1 MNWDYPIHSFT
12 DPNVE
17 PQTPTRT
24 PTTSSFETPKLESSF
39 YDPRVTWNTA
49 DPYASSPELVKFPPP
64 RFDLASPSPQ
74 RGQLPEVDGGDGL
87 ASNSVRKTRP
97 LSTIFSSGPDM
108 SDGVDATSRSAASMQ
123 TPPPTSTSRRR
134 TLDAMNVTT
143 DDAATPVQDPNPNRL
158 ETPSRFVGL
167 SPNFYGLQ
175 GTPDLFR
182 VAGASATDPSFI
194 PRYQMPW
201 DQENIPPPST
211 MMDDV
216 PRPAAATASAAY
228 TNSTGHFDISTH
240 VPIQQPIEPFDAD
253 PASEIGLETPRLPV
267 TQSIGRRRVGL
278 GVPQDLRYL
287 EAQQGA
293 GINSSFSTSPRVPL
307 PQDDDPSMFL
317 SSPARRFGFS
327 DPSYSYSPHGPRV
340 ENRQPYH
347 YQTEESER
355 DRRERG
361 LCKVSRT
368 RSVGHPRRTAANAA
382 GAASAGATTNYE
394 DPYASLPRPPSGR
407 PAPRRITTHSG
418 AVTRQASFSS
428 TTASALPGSGV
439 RKTPSKGRTSPFKQ
453 MHSFQRSSSLA
464 APMEALVLK
473 VGKDGIATTEMKLA
487 AHSQSQL
494 PDVSPD
500 ISIEELSTESDSDIS
515 ETSERRIGRVQNPP
529 YHFPDITPRRSRVA
543 RTPSSSRPHSKCSSR
558 SSTVGSSHSGYNPG
572 WTDTSRGRGKP
583 LDAWNGSRRHS
594 RNYSIT
600 DSETTQ
606 GDDDEEETDDAGH
619 AQHALKQVLQAR
631 KRHSAAVTAAAAPA
645 SATIGYASASRA
657 SHSLA
662 MATLRSS
669 PPLVGYPESYAGEAI
684 SPTKMTDPD
693 AAPTPVV
700 ERQSNPSTGTR
711 CVCNSRNNG
720 GHLMIQC
727 ESCTHWLHTRCV
739 GLDRQ
744 SLPPVYICVY
754 CVQTPVRRHRAPD
767 PRARGGHVS
776 SPLTHKSYGFK

>member
-49 DPYASSPELVKFPPP
+49 DPYASSPELVKFPP

-74 RGQLPEVDGGDGL
+74 RGQLPEAEGGDSL
-87 ASNSVRKTRP
+87 ASSSVRKTRP

-182 VAGASATDPSFI
+182 VAGASATEPSFI
-194 PRYQMPW
+194 PRYSMPW
-201 DQENIPPPST
+201 DQENIPPPSA
-211 MMDDV
+211 MMDDDT
-216 PRPAAATASAAY
+216 PASSSADAATSAATY
-228 TNSTGHFDISTH
+228 TNNNGNLDISTQGPLEH
-240 VPIQQPIEPFDAD
+240 SVEEVFDAD
-253 PASEIGLETPRLPV
+253 PASEIGLETPRLP
-267 TQSIGRRRVGL
+267 
-278 GVPQDLRYL
+278 
-287 EAQQGA
+287 AQQGA
-293 GINSSFSTSPRVPL
+293 GINSSFSASPRMPL
-307 PQDDDPSMFL
+307 PPDDDPSMFL

-327 DPSYSYSPHGPRV
+327 DPSYSYTPHAPRI

-355 DRRERG
+355 DKRERG
-361 LCKVSRT
+361 LCKISRT
-368 RSVGHPRRTAANAA
+368 RSVGHPRRTTANAGVA
-382 GAASAGATTNYE
+382 GAATNYE
-394 DPYASLPRPPSGR
+394 DSYASLPRPPGR
-407 PAPRRITTHSG
+407 PPPRRITTYSG
-418 AVTRQASFSS
+418 AVSRQASFSS
-428 TTASALPGSGV
+428 TTSGALPGSGV

-453 MHSFQRSSSLA
+453 MHSFQRSASLA
-464 APMEALVLK
+464 APMESLVLK
-473 VGKDGIATTEMKLA
+473 VGKDGIATTEMKMA

-515 ETSERRIGRVQNPP
+515 DTSERRLGRVRNPS
-529 YHFPDITPRRSRVA
+529 YHFPDITPRRSRIA
-543 RTPSSSRPHSKCSSR
+543 GTPSSSRPHSKCSSR

-572 WTDTSRGRGKP
+572 WTDTSRGRGKQ
-583 LDAWNGSRRHS
+583 LDAWDGRRRHS

-600 DSETTQ
+600 DSESTQ
-606 GDDDEEETDDAGH
+606 EDDEEEETDDAGH

-631 KRHSAAVTAAAAPA
+631 KRQSAAAGTAAPT
-645 SATIGYASASRA
+645 SATTSGYASASRA
-657 SHSLA
+657 SQSLA

-669 PPLVGYPESYAGEAI
+669 PPLVGYPESSWAGDSS

-693 AAPTPVV
+693 TAPTPVV
-700 ERQSNPSTGTR
+700 ERQNNPSTGTR

-744 SLPPVYICVY
+744 SLPPVYICIY
-754 CVQTPVRRHRAPD
+754 CVQTPVRRQRAPD